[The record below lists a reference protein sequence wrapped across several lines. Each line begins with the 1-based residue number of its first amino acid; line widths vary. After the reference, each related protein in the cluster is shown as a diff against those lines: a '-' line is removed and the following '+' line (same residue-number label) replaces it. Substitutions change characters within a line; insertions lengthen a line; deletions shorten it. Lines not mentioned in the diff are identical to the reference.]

1 MKKFILITGA
11 SSGIGA
17 AVARA
22 FAKRGENLILVARRG
37 EMLEALKTEISEFAP
52 QCEVALK
59 ICDLAEPQN
68 VFALWDELKDYRL
81 KALVNNA
88 GFGDYGLA
96 GEEDLQKL
104 QRMISLNVTALTLL
118 SHLFVRDYKR
128 EEATLVNISS
138 AGGYSIVPRAVSYCA
153 SKFYVSALSE
163 GLYHEL
169 AADENAKLRVKVLAP
184 AATRTEF
191 GARATGDANYDY
203 DASFKRYHSAEQ
215 MAEFLLR
222 LYDSDLCVGAV
233 DRNSFEFTLEGPKF
247 SFAGAKK

>member
-17 AVARA
+17 AAARA

-37 EMLEALKTEISEFAP
+37 EMLEALKAEISEFAP

-59 ICDLAEPQN
+59 ICDLAAPQN
-68 VFALWDELKDYRL
+68 VFALWGELKDYRL
-81 KALVNNA
+81 KALV
-88 GFGDYGLA
+88 
-96 GEEDLQKL
+96 
-104 QRMISLNVTALTLL
+104 NVTALTLL

-163 GLYHEL
+163 GLCHEL

-222 LYDSDLCVGAV
+222 LYDSDFCVGAV

-247 SFAGAKK
+247 NFAGAKK

>member
-17 AVARA
+17 AAARA

-96 GEEDLQKL
+96 GEEDL
-104 QRMISLNVTALTLL
+104 
-118 SHLFVRDYKR
+118 
-128 EEATLVNISS
+128 
-138 AGGYSIVPRAVSYCA
+138 
-153 SKFYVSALSE
+153 
-163 GLYHEL
+163 
-169 AADENAKLRVKVLAP
+169 
-184 AATRTEF
+184 
-191 GARATGDANYDY
+191 
-203 DASFKRYHSAEQ
+203 
-215 MAEFLLR
+215 
-222 LYDSDLCVGAV
+222 
-233 DRNSFEFTLEGPKF
+233 
-247 SFAGAKK
+247 

>member
-1 MKKFILITGA
+1 
-11 SSGIGA
+11 
-17 AVARA
+17 
-22 FAKRGENLILVARRG
+22 
-37 EMLEALKTEISEFAP
+37 
-52 QCEVALK
+52 
-59 ICDLAEPQN
+59 
-68 VFALWDELKDYRL
+68 
-81 KALVNNA
+81 
-88 GFGDYGLA
+88 
-96 GEEDLQKL
+96 LQKL

-222 LYDSDLCVGAV
+222 LYDSDFCVGAV

-247 SFAGAKK
+247 NFAGAKK